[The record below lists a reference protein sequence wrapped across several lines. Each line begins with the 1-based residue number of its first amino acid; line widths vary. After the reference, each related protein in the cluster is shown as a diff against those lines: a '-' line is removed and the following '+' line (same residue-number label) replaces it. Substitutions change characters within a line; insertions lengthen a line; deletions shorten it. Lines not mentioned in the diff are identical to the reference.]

1 MKKKM
6 FFIILTTFVVLLFSS
21 LLTVTSYGVNSPTAK
36 EIGNSNPL
44 IDHKLGADPYAIVYD
59 GRVYIYMSSDA
70 YEYSNGRIVENSF
83 SNLNKIHVISSA
95 DLVNWTDHGA
105 IPVAGANGLNSGR
118 ELQNGHGVHGH
129 HRQHTK

>member
-70 YEYSNGRIVENSF
+70 RIAMEE
-83 SNLNKIHVISSA
+83 LLKIHSVTSIKYMSY
-95 DLVNWTDHGA
+95 LLPIW
-105 IPVAGANGLNSGR
+105 
-118 ELQNGHGVHGH
+118 
-129 HRQHTK
+129 